1 MSQHRNSIQDPAAPP
16 PAATTTHA
24 DGPAV
29 EPVSSPA
36 LTTRPASDPAT
47 RRPTRRPMPAIVA
60 DRPSSSDS
68 GPRGRIGWIV
78 VGSLATG
85 LLAALLLVLTPFIP
99 ATESAVTGAVLCGF
113 ALGRTM
119 LAVFSVRFTDQPQ
132 RWAAAPALFMGLG
145 GLLLV
150 AFGSSVAWGAQL
162 GVASRAAGVGDLD
175 DRLRPSTASE
185 PERTLAALPGVRD
198 SGYCLGGRRL

>member
-16 PAATTTHA
+16 TTHA

-36 LTTRPASDPAT
+36 LTTEPVSDPAT
-47 RRPTRRPMPAIVA
+47 RRATRRPMPAIVA

-68 GPRGRIGWIV
+68 GPQGRIGWIV

-113 ALGRTM
+113 ALGWTM

-145 GLLLV
+145 GAGRSPAGGVRLLG
-150 AFGSSVAWGAQL
+150 ARGAQL
-162 GVASRAAGVGDLD
+162 GVASRAAGYGDLD
-175 DRLRPSTASE
+175 DRQRPSTAS
-185 PERTLAALPGVRD
+185 
-198 SGYCLGGRRL
+198 